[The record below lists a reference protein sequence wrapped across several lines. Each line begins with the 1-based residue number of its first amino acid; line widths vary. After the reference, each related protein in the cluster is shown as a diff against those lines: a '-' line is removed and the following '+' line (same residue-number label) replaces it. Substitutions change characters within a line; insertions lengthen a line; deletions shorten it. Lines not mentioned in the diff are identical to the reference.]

1 MSLYLYPLA
10 LLAGVL
16 FNLNPSCG
24 SSTLIWTSTQTKRYK
39 LAALALIRILLFIT
53 IGALAGY
60 FGKSLRTPWGVLML
74 IGAVFLLYTTIKQVR
89 ARSFGVCYL
98 PGKTS
103 ALLPWVLAII
113 PPPSAYIG
121 LAFFFGDFN
130 APSAQAGAI
139 ILGLIAIGL
148 TLPVWLFILKPT
160 WWNAWKNH
168 LARNPKTAR
177 TQITF
182 QFVGIGLMTVIGLA
196 FVFLQNFHRPL
207 LYLVGLFHN

>member
-1 MSLYLYPLA
+1 M
-10 LLAGVL
+10 GVL

-24 SSTLIWTSTQTKRYK
+24 SSTLIWTSTQTKRHI
-39 LAALALIRILLFIT
+39 LASLALIRIILFII

-74 IGAVFLLYTTIKQVR
+74 IGAVFLFYTTLKQVR
-89 ARSFGVCYL
+89 TRASGVCSL

-103 ALLPWVLAII
+103 ALLPWVLAVI

-121 LAFFFGDFN
+121 LAIFYGGFN
-130 APSAQAGAI
+130 APSPEAGAVLLGI
-139 ILGLIAIGL
+139 IALGL

-160 WWNAWKNH
+160 WWADWKKR
-168 LARNPKTAR
+168 LARNTHTAR
-177 TQITF
+177 AQITF
-182 QFVGIGLMTVIGLA
+182 QFIGIGLMTVIGLA

-207 LYLVGLFHN
+207 LNLLSLFKK